1 MYSVEKMKLIV
12 KDMINNSVKL
22 AQYKLSQ
29 HRLQGTKSKLNIF
42 EVAQLMDAIK
52 NADQNK
58 STQMNSVF
66 YSIHPN

>member
-1 MYSVEKMKLIV
+1 
-12 KDMINNSVKL
+12 MINNSVKI

-29 HRLQGTKSKLNIF
+29 HRLQGTKSKLNVF

-52 NADQNK
+52 TAEQIKN
-58 STQMNSVF
+58 TTNSSIF

>member
-1 MYSVEKMKLIV
+1 MKLNTNI
-12 KDMINNSVKL
+12 MINNSVKI

-29 HRLQGTKSKLNIF
+29 HRLQGTKSKLNVF

-52 NADQNK
+52 IAEQIKN
-58 STQMNSVF
+58 TTNSSIF

>member
-1 MYSVEKMKLIV
+1 LLKDMKLNTNI
-12 KDMINNSVKL
+12 MINNSVKI

-29 HRLQGTKSKLNIF
+29 HRLQGTKSKLNVF

-52 NADQNK
+52 IAEQIKN
-58 STQMNSVF
+58 TTNSSIF

>member
-58 STQMNSVF
+58 NTQMNSVF